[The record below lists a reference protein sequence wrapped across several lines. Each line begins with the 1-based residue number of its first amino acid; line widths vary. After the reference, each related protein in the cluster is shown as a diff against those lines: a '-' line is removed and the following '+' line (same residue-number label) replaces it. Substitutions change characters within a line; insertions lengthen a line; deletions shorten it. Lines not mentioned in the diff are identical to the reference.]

1 MKSRT
6 LRIRLALFLSVFL
19 FGIFGESWGQASLT
33 LSCQDAFFP
42 TQFNSGGDF
51 FNQSASVLG
60 MWANQGAKQT
70 VAWRNFKTAGDDSG
84 SNRSLQIGDEFTITI
99 SCTRAFGQIGF
110 SLNSE
115 GSQGSSYANNVS
127 GSKLR
132 INTDNYGSWYISN
145 GSTSSSFD
153 YNPSENTFRDY
164 KFVIKILSPT
174 LISANLYVNGVW
186 FSGVQNFSLLNSNPI
201 TALSIYS
208 SDMWDGSSNDN
219 AFWKD
224 CSVTATTTVELGY
237 GLSSGNLN
245 PGLITNG
252 LIANSNATISN
263 NAVFIGGNAGTSII
277 LDQANSFSG
286 LTTVNQNATLQL
298 NSLSGNTVPSTNSI
312 TVTNGGT
319 LRISSNQTLN
329 NLTINAGGSVI
340 VDANVQLT
348 IDGTLSNSG
357 TFTLKN
363 GATFVQSTGV
373 TSITGGGTFTVEKEL
388 SGNNSTWSSTSGR
401 FWYMGVP
408 MVNVAR
414 SSFGSYA
421 AGTNRVWS
429 YAESTKLYTD
439 ITDNTAT
446 LSAGTG
452 YVHRRSADGTLT
464 FSANGL
470 DGLYRTDVSL
480 PSLTRTAGASAG
492 YHLISNPYMAYL
504 DWDAV
509 IAANGTTNIE
519 STYYIRS
526 AEPSNNNALISYN
539 SNGPNYV
546 SGGVVS
552 IDQIEDVRYIAPM
565 QSIWV
570 RVGTASATGSLVMNR
585 GMLSHQSNNP
595 GLKNTSI
602 FPTSARV
609 NLVDG
614 ARFDQMLI
622 FMNQDMSNGVDQ
634 YDSEK
639 MFVSGA
645 PQLYTMAAG
654 KKLVMNGLKNNKKK
668 ISVPLYLELPT
679 SKVYQLQLSEYIM
692 EDGLILLED
701 KQEGTIQDF
710 TINDTYAFYANSGVL
725 SNRFVLHF
733 YMPDAG
739 VSAQGPSNS
748 WVEEESVINEGGSIL
763 VSSNGRGKVTIN
775 QDIDATPSEKGSVVV
790 RDAAGREIYNGQL
803 TGSATNLEL
812 EAPSG
817 IYFVSVELNGQV
829 EVKKIFVQQ

>member
-6 LRIRLALFLSVFL
+6 LRIRHALFLCVFL

-201 TALSIYS
+201 TALSIYG

-329 NLTINAGGSVI
+329 DLTINAGGIVI

-348 IDGTLSNSG
+348 IDGTLTNSG
-357 TFTLKN
+357 VFTLKN
-363 GATFVQSTGV
+363 GATFVQGTIG
-373 TSITGGGTFTVEKEL
+373 TSIEGVGTFTVEKAL
-388 SGNNSTWSSTSGR
+388 SGNSSTWSSTSGR

-668 ISVPLYLELPT
+668 ISVPLYLELPE
-679 SKVYQLQLSEYIM
+679 SKVYNLQLAEYFL

-701 KQEGTIQDF
+701 KQEGIIQDF
-710 TINDTYAFYANSGVL
+710 SINAIYPFYANSGL
-725 SNRFVLHF
+725 LQNRFVLHF
-733 YMPDAG
+733 IAPDNG
-739 VSAQGPSNS
+739 IGAQGSNNN
-748 WVEEESVINEGGSIL
+748 WVAEETSYVEGGNIL
-763 VSSNGRGKVTIN
+763 ISSDSKGNVQITLDQPLTENITGMVQATDINGKIVFS
-775 QDIDATPSEKGSVVV
+775 A
-790 RDAAGREIYNGQL
+790 QL
-803 TGSATNLEL
+803 TGALTEFQMNV
-812 EAPSG
+812 PSG
-817 IYFVSVELNGQV
+817 IYYLSVQNGSILQN
-829 EVKKIFVQQ
+829 KKVFVQN

>member
-6 LRIRLALFLSVFL
+6 LRIRHALFLSVFL

-110 SLNSE
+110 SLNSA

-174 LISANLYVNGVW
+174 LISANLFVNGVW

-201 TALSIYS
+201 TALSIYG

-329 NLTINAGGSVI
+329 NLTINAGGIVI

-348 IDGTLSNSG
+348 IDGTLTNNG
-357 TFTLKN
+357 TLTLKT
-363 GATFVQSTGV
+363 GATLDPGTSYAQAGNGV
-373 TSITGGGTFTVEKEL
+373 YNVEQFITGAGGATP
-388 SGNNSTWSSTSGR
+388 SGR
-401 FWYMGVP
+401 FWYVGSPVASATS
-408 MVNVAR
+408 NV
-414 SSFGSYA
+414 YDA
-421 AGTNRVWS
+421 AGSNVVKGWNEAGNAWS
-429 YAESTKLYTD
+429 E
-439 ITDNTAT
+439 ITDNTTSLTVGKGYYIRAGADAT
-446 LSAGTG
+446 LNFTG
-452 YVHRRSADGTLT
+452 GELN
-464 FSANGL
+464 NGAQ
-470 DGLYRTDVSL
+470 TIN
-480 PSLTRTAGASAG
+480 LTRTGTTNSSRG
-492 YHLISNPYMAYL
+492 FNLVSNPYPSYL
-504 DWDAV
+504 DWDGV
-509 IAANGTTNIE
+509 TRSSGVSSTIWYRTANASNVNVFD
-519 STYYIRS
+519 TY
-526 AEPSNNNALISYN
+526 NA
-539 SNGPNYV
+539 
-546 SGGVVS
+546 SGGTGTNTNGAGAVT
-552 IDQIEDVRYIAPM
+552 RYIPPM
-565 QSIWV
+565 QSYWV
-570 RVGTASATGSLVMNR
+570 FVTPYNTTGTISFDNADRSHYQTGVQGLRSTAQDFPMFLRLNVEQGTNRDQIILYMKPEAS
-585 GMLSHQSNNP
+585 
-595 GLKNTSI
+595 
-602 FPTSARV
+602 SAY
-609 NLVDG
+609 DQ
-614 ARFDQMLI
+614 FDS
-622 FMNQDMSNGVDQ
+622 D
-634 YDSEK
+634 K
-639 MFVSGA
+639 MFLSGT
-645 PQLYTMAAG
+645 PQLYTKIAD
-654 KKLVMNGLKNNKKK
+654 KKLVINGMKNNKKQT
-668 ISVPLYLELPT
+668 SVPLFIDIPSSGLFTLHAEEFN
-679 SKVYQLQLSEYIM
+679 V

-701 KQEGTIQDF
+701 KQEQMIQDI
-710 TINDTYAFYANSGVL
+710 TLNDTYTFYAASGIC
-725 SNRFVLHF
+725 SNRFVIHF
-733 YMPDAG
+733 KMPNA
-739 VSAQGPSNS
+739 VPTAQGPSNN
-748 WVEEESVINEGGSIL
+748 WVDDQTVLNEVGDVQITSDA
-763 VSSNGRGKVTIN
+763 RGKVVITLD
-775 QDIDATPSEKGSVVV
+775 QAEDVKTEGMVQVTDANGRVVYSGV
-790 RDAAGREIYNGQL
+790 LEGVQSIIQL
-803 TGSATNLEL
+803 NV
-812 EAPSG
+812 PSG
-817 IYFVSVELNGQV
+817 IYYLTVQSGNSTEN
-829 EVKKIFVQQ
+829 KKVFIQD